1 MEKGKDSR
9 LQKLYDKEGRNTS
22 SSDPT
27 MMHSRV
33 FIGNLPSDKLSRQE
47 VEKLFE
53 PYGKILG
60 VSMHRSYGFVQFDSE
75 EAAKEAVRQTNGT
88 VLCGLRLDVNIATER
103 RKEPGRQS
111 RPQTSRPQQRRRVP
125 SRSPS
130 PPPEKYPSYDR
141 YPRSYSPPPPF
152 PPPFR
157 LPYRERSFERDPYYE
172 RYPVRDPYYYPRDD
186 PYERH
191 RERPRDYPLYHP
203 PREYSPRDPYEHLPP
218 PPPVPH
224 VDLPP
229 PPPREAERKAKLRWT
244 WRSLWWEETRWS
256 MLLTCKDVLKP
267 TVLDAAAR
275 RGLLYVVVVT
285 PQHESHRSVTLTILH
300 GRNPQEHKNMPL
312 DDALGLIAKD
322 FERYISEGRASS
334 SLKRGEGMSS
344 ISHLIGKLSANE
356 NLSSQELQTVISSL
370 QQQAGSGTSFSSRFY
385 EESRAGAGS
394 DDDPQRQQ
402 ADLQAKILSLLGSSA
417 ALPAPSAPQPSP
429 LFGAGGSSRQQYGRS
444 EGSYNGGGG
453 YRDFAYD

>member
-1 MEKGKDSR
+1 
-9 LQKLYDKEGRNTS
+9 
-22 SSDPT
+22 

-229 PPPREAERKAKLRWT
+229 PPPREAEKSKAPLDMEVIVVGRDQMEYAAYVQRRT
-244 WRSLWWEETRWS
+244 EAYGIVTSLVPLGSS
-256 MLLTCKDVLKP
+256 MTP
-267 TVLDAAAR
+267 TEVLDAAAR

-322 FERYISEGRASS
+322 FERYISEGRGVLL
-334 SLKRGEGMSS
+334 LKEGRR
-344 ISHLIGKLSANE
+344 HVLYLPPHRQVV
-356 NLSSQELQTVISSL
+356 SQ
-370 QQQAGSGTSFSSRFY
+370 
-385 EESRAGAGS
+385 
-394 DDDPQRQQ
+394 
-402 ADLQAKILSLLGSSA
+402 
-417 ALPAPSAPQPSP
+417 
-429 LFGAGGSSRQQYGRS
+429 
-444 EGSYNGGGG
+444 
-453 YRDFAYD
+453 